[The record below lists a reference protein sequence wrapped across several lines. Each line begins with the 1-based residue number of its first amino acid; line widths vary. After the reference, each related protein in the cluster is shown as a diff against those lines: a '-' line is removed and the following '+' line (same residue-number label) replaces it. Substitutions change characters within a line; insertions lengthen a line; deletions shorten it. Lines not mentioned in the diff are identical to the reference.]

1 MSPPKNK
8 SCLPRSSIASDTPHS
23 RLWVGRRPVAQYVA
37 GDARWAGH
45 PGSPGAGRAKLRLS
59 RGFQRCLAYEVT
71 PQKQIALASVFDR
84 ERHASF
90 EALWAEGESPPR
102 NQSFPFPFCRVP
114 PSGLSRGRPSHTK
127 LLISSGGVKI
137 IEIERE
143 LCGVHAV
150 WRGHAGSPGSGGA
163 SPYLRRGSPRGL
175 FRKNPLQRLFVQPT
189 CPRTTACV

>member
-1 MSPPKNK
+1 VND
-8 SCLPRSSIASDTPHS
+8 APHS
-23 RLWVGRRPVAQYVA
+23 RLWGDRRPVTQCVA

-59 RGFQRCLAYEVT
+59 RGFQRCLAYDVT
-71 PQKQIALASVFDR
+71 PQKQIVLASVFDR

-137 IEIERE
+137 IEIERDAGFTLSGEATREAPAQAE
-143 LCGVHAV
+143 LRPT
-150 WRGHAGSPGSGGA
+150 WAGAPPSVP
-163 SPYLRRGSPRGL
+163 
-175 FRKNPLQRLFVQPT
+175 
-189 CPRTTACV
+189 